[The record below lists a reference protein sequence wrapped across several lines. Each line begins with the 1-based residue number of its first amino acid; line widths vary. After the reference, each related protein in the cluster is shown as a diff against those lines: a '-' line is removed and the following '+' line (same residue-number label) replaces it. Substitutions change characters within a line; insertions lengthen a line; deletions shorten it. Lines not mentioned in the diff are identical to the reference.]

1 MSRLHSLNMPYHVAT
16 YRHLLIII
24 GSCVLSSLHGA
35 PKSAALGAEK
45 SALPSPDEVYVSPR
59 DLWGEAAIKQP
70 GGPTYEFFRDLLP
83 PLRYVD
89 ARFRCYPIVLSAPS
103 NPTKARLVSDGSS
116 INARERSLTWSK
128 EQGTPCLFFVGDK
141 REPFGQDL
149 ARLKGPTFVDGYLP
163 IVRMTYTTQQGGMWE
178 QESFC
183 STDPALADYGAVF
196 VKFTLKAAKPV
207 TFKMP
212 EVRPERQDE
221 AVKGVENAENVR
233 LISQP
238 YDDKLEAWFEG
249 PALYKLDNKGRVIAP
264 AASAEEQFAALK
276 ESRAAEKGTPQVLAM
291 SYPGWITN
299 PGRGVVI
306 APAKIGESVYLTVFT
321 KKADPAKLTAKL
333 SPEEYDKQRAQCAK
347 TWNDLL
353 HDGIDIQTPEAV
365 VNNAWRASIIG
376 NYMLIT
382 GDALHYSACNQYDGI
397 YIAEGGDAV
406 FGLGLFGHHAD
417 AQRTMPAQFKS
428 LRKGLEFHR
437 AAFKLQMLAKCYRI
451 HPDPEYVKKLE
462 PMWQKELDII
472 LKGREPGSG
481 MLPKEQYCGDVHT
494 FVYSLNSNSNCWRA
508 LRDMSVL
515 CAETGRTEQAQQL
528 AQVAAAYRKVI
539 LDTLEKATDRSVNP
553 PFVPVALSGEEDPHV
568 PIWGTTMGS
577 YWNLMI
583 HYILAS
589 GVFPADSNSADHVLR
604 YVEQNGGLCM
614 GMLRARATPGNFWVQ
629 GPRANDLYGLRRNL
643 VLLQRDEVDLALVT
657 FYGKLA
663 QGMARDTFIGCEG
676 SSLVPLDEFGR
687 QMALPPNSSANTNYL
702 QTLRYLLVQ
711 DYDLNDDGEPE
722 TLRLGFATPRAWLKQ
737 GGEIKVDRAPT
748 AFGDVSFS
756 IHSDIEKG
764 KVTAEVALP
773 QRAGAAKTLLRIRVP
788 DGYEVKG
795 ANAGS
800 TDLLVASSP
809 NGATLDLTN
818 LKGKVRIDAGVAK
831 TSGK

>member
-1 MSRLHSLNMPYHVAT
+1 MLRHVAT
-16 YRHLLIII
+16 NRLVLVIL
-24 GSCVLSSLHGA
+24 GSCVLAWQLLGA
-35 PKSAALGAEK
+35 SAARAADASGRPTA
-45 SALPSPDEVYVSPR
+45 AEVYSSPR

-103 NPTKARLVSDGSS
+103 NATKARLVSDGSS
-116 INARERSLTWSK
+116 VNARERSLTWSH
-128 EQGTPCLFFVGDK
+128 EQGTPCLFFMGDK

-149 ARLKGPTFVDGYLP
+149 GKLQGPTFADGYLP
-163 IVRMTYTTQQGGMWE
+163 IVRMTYETQGSVWE

-233 LISQP
+233 LISEP

-249 PALYKLDNKGRVIAP
+249 PALYKLEKGRVMAP
-264 AASAEEQFAALK
+264 AGSQDEQFAAMK
-276 ESRAAEKGTPQVLAM
+276 EGKTAEKGVAQVLAI

-299 PGRGVVI
+299 PGRGAII
-306 APAKIGESVYLTVFT
+306 APVKIGASVYLTVFT
-321 KKADPAKLTAKL
+321 KKVDPTKLTTKL
-333 SPEEYDKQRAQCAK
+333 TPQEYEKQRAQCAK

-353 HDGIDIQTPEAV
+353 HDGINVETPEAV
-365 VNNAWRASIIG
+365 VNNAWRASVIG
-376 NYMLIT
+376 NFMLIT
-382 GDALHYSACNQYDGI
+382 GDAMHYSACNQYDGI
-397 YIAEGGDAV
+397 YIGEGGDAI
-406 FGLGLFGHHAD
+406 FGLGLYGHHAD
-417 AQRTMPAQFKS
+417 AQRLMPAQFKS
-428 LRKGLEFHR
+428 RRAGLEFHR
-437 AAFKLQMLAKCYRI
+437 AAFKLQMLAKCYRL

-462 PMWQKELDII
+462 PMWQKEIDII
-472 LKGREPGSG
+472 LKGREASSG

-494 FVYSLNSNSNCWRA
+494 FVYSLNSNANCWRA

-528 AQVAAAYRKVI
+528 AQVAAEYRKII
-539 LDTLEKATDRSVNP
+539 LAALDKATDRSVNP

-589 GVFPADSNSADHVLR
+589 GVFTADSNAADDVLR

-614 GMLRARATPGNFWVQ
+614 GLLRARATPGNFWVQ

-663 QGMARDTFIGCEG
+663 QGMARETFIGCEG
-676 SSLVPLDEFGR
+676 SSLVPLDQFGR

-702 QTLRYLLVQ
+702 QTLRCLLVQ
-711 DYDLNDDGEPE
+711 DYDLDDDGNPE
-722 TLRLGFATPRAWLKQ
+722 TLRLAFATPKAWLKD
-737 GGEIKVDRAPT
+737 GGEIKVERAPT
-748 AFGDVSFS
+748 AFGDVSFT
-756 IHSDIEKG
+756 IHSDVDKG
-764 KVTAEVALP
+764 KVTADVSLP
-773 QRAGAAKTLLRIRVP
+773 PHAAAKTLLRLRVP
-788 DGYEVKG
+788 DGYEVKSAIVGG
-795 ANAGS
+795 AN
-800 TDLLVASSP
+800 LPVQSSP
-809 NGATLDLTN
+809 NGAVLDLT
-818 LKGKVRIDAGVAK
+818 KRTGKVQIVANVAR

>member
-1 MSRLHSLNMPYHVAT
+1 MVFVEDMGKLHSLKMLRHLAT
-16 YRHLLIII
+16 YRLVVTFV
-24 GSCVLSSLHGA
+24 GFCVLPLPCGFN
-35 PKSAALGAEK
+35 AAARAAG
-45 SALPSPDEVYVSPR
+45 SLPSPGEVYSSPR
-59 DLWGEAAIKQP
+59 DLWGEAAVQQP

-116 INARERSLTWSK
+116 VNVRERSLTWSH
-128 EQGTPCLFFVGDK
+128 EQGTPCLFFMGDK

-149 ARLKGPTFVDGYLP
+149 AKLQGPTFADGYLP
-163 IVRMTYTTQQGGMWE
+163 IVRMSYSTQGSVWE

-196 VKFTLKAAKPV
+196 VKFTLKSANPV
-207 TFKMP
+207 RFTMP
-212 EVRPERQDE
+212 KVRAERQDE

-238 YDDKLEAWFEG
+238 YDDRLEAWFEG
-249 PALYKLDNKGRVIAP
+249 PALYKLDKGRVMAP
-264 AASAEEQFAALK
+264 AVSQEDQFAAMK
-276 ESRAAEKGTPQVLAM
+276 EGKAATKGTAQVLAM

-299 PGRGVVI
+299 PGRGAII
-306 APAKIGESVYLTVFT
+306 APVKAGESVYVTVFT
-321 KKADPAKLTAKL
+321 RKIDPAKLTIKL
-333 SPEEYDKQRAQCAK
+333 TPEEYEKQRDQCGK

-353 HDGIDIQTPEAV
+353 HAGINIETPESV
-365 VNNAWRASIIG
+365 VNNAWRASVIG

-397 YIAEGGDAV
+397 YIGEGGDAI
-406 FGLGLFGHHAD
+406 FGLGLYGHHAD
-417 AQRTMPAQFKS
+417 AQRLMPAQFKS
-428 LRKGLEFHR
+428 RRAGLEFHR
-437 AAFKLQMLAKCYRI
+437 AAFKLQMLAKCYRL
-451 HPDPEYVKKLE
+451 HPDPEYVKALE
-462 PMWQKELDII
+462 PMWQREIDII

-481 MLPKEQYCGDVHT
+481 MLPREKYCGDVAT
-494 FVYSLNSNSNCWRA
+494 LVYSLNSNANCWRA

-515 CAETGRTEQAQQL
+515 CSETGRTEQAQQL
-528 AQVAAAYRKVI
+528 AQVADEYRKVI
-539 LDTLEKATDRSVNP
+539 LAALDKTIDRSVNP
-553 PFVPVALSGEEDPHV
+553 PFVPVALSGEEDPHQ
-568 PIWGTTMGS
+568 PIWATTMGS

-583 HYILAS
+583 HYILAA
-589 GVFPADSNSADHVLR
+589 GVFTPESETANDVLR

-676 SSLVPLDEFGR
+676 SSLVPLDQFGR

-711 DYDLNDDGEPE
+711 DPDLDDDDKPE
-722 TLRLGFATPRAWLKQ
+722 TLRLAFATPKAWLKD
-737 GGEIKVDRAPT
+737 GGEVKVERAPT
-748 AFGDVSFS
+748 AFGDISFT
-756 IHSDIEKG
+756 IHSDVDKG
-764 KVTAEVALP
+764 KVTADVSLP
-773 QRAGAAKTLLRIRVP
+773 ERAPAKTLLRLRVP
-788 DGYEVKG
+788 DGYEVKT
-795 ANAGS
+795 ASAGS
-800 TDLLVASSP
+800 TNLMVQTTP
-809 NGATLDLTN
+809 NGATLDLTK
-818 LKGKVRIDAGVAK
+818 LTGKVHIVANVARA
-831 TSGK
+831 SGK

>member
-1 MSRLHSLNMPYHVAT
+1 MLCHVAT
-16 YRHLLIII
+16 YRLVILVILGCCILPLL
-24 GSCVLSSLHGA
+24 GGFN
-35 PKSAALGAEK
+35 AAARAAEGN
-45 SALPSPDEVYVSPR
+45 ALPSPNEVYSSPR

-116 INARERSLTWSK
+116 VNVRERSLTWSH
-128 EQGTPCLFFVGDK
+128 EQGTPCLFFMGDK

-149 ARLKGPTFVDGYLP
+149 AKLQGPTFADGYLP
-163 IVRMTYTTQQGGMWE
+163 IVRMTYTTQGSTWE

-183 STDPALADYGAVF
+183 STDAALADYGAVF
-196 VKFTLKAAKPV
+196 VKFTLKSANPV
-207 TFKMP
+207 RWTMP
-212 EVRPERQDE
+212 KVRAERQDE
-221 AVKGVENAENVR
+221 AVKGVENVENLR

-238 YDDKLEAWFEG
+238 YDDKIEAWFEG
-249 PALYKLDNKGRVIAP
+249 PALYKLDKGRVMAP
-264 AASAEEQFAALK
+264 AVSQDEQFAAMK
-276 ESRAAEKGTPQVLAM
+276 EGKAAEKGAAQVLAI

-299 PGRGVVI
+299 PGRGAII
-306 APAKIGESVYLTVFT
+306 APVKIGESVYVTVFT
-321 KKADPAKLTAKL
+321 KKIDPAKLTVKL
-333 SPEEYDKQRAQCAK
+333 TPEEYEKQRAQCAK

-353 HDGIDIQTPEAV
+353 HAGIDIETPEAV
-365 VNNAWRASIIG
+365 VNNAWRASVIG
-376 NYMLIT
+376 NFMLIT

-397 YIAEGGDAV
+397 YIGEGGDAI
-406 FGLGLFGHHAD
+406 FGLGLYGHHAD
-417 AQRTMPAQFKS
+417 AQRLMPAQFKS
-428 LRKGLEFHR
+428 RRAGLEFHR
-437 AAFKLQMLAKCYRI
+437 AAFKLQMLAKCYRL
-451 HPDPEYVKKLE
+451 HPDPEYVKRLE
-462 PMWQKELDII
+462 PMWQKEIEII
-472 LKGREPGSG
+472 LKGREASSG

-494 FVYSLNSNSNCWRA
+494 FVYSLNSNANCWRA

-528 AQVAAAYRKVI
+528 AQVASEYRKII
-539 LDTLEKATDRSVNP
+539 LAALDKAMDRSVNP

-589 GVFPADSNSADHVLR
+589 GVFTPESKAAEDVLR
-604 YVEQNGGLCM
+604 YTEQNGGLCM
-614 GMLRARATPGNFWVQ
+614 GMLRARATPGNFWVE

-676 SSLVPLDEFGR
+676 SSLVPLDQFGR

-711 DYDLNDDGEPE
+711 DPDLDDDDKPE
-722 TLRLGFATPRAWLKQ
+722 TLRLAFATPKAWLKQ
-737 GGEIKVDRAPT
+737 GGEIKIERAPT
-748 AFGDVSFS
+748 AFGDVSFA
-756 IHSDIEKG
+756 IHSDVDKG
-764 KVTAEVALP
+764 KVTADISLP
-773 QRAGAAKTLLRIRVP
+773 QHAPSKTLLRLRVP
-788 DGYEVKG
+788 DGYEVKT
-795 ANAGS
+795 ASAGS
-800 TDLLVASSP
+800 TELMVQSTP
-809 NGATLDLTN
+809 NGPVIDLTK
-818 LKGKVRIDAGVAK
+818 LTGKIQIVANVVR
-831 TSGK
+831 TPGK